1 MDFNSQRLM
10 MMNHNYLGTDFP
22 AFLVLSSN
30 YIDTSTPTMRV
41 YGRLGSTFSQVA
53 QFGAA
58 DGLYGANGKPVW
70 SNDGTLLLYP
80 GGLTKSLTVFK
91 REGNSISKLA
101 ELGPSGATGSSARS
115 ACISPNGQYI
125 ADSSYHVLGG
135 VDKRMVCMYKVSG
148 SSFINF
154 LNIDTGS
161 NSYIGKIDTSWSQD
175 GSYFTGVVASTAVGV
190 YKLTETGSSF
200 PTVALLTTFSE
211 FSEVYSTAWGA
222 SGVYLAISGKL
233 ASNSRYVV
241 RVYKRTGDT
250 FALLT
255 AVHDSASASA
265 KLVEFSYDGIY
276 LSYSLASGV
285 NAVKLY
291 KRTADAFAVV
301 TTANN
306 FTNQHHFA
314 FSKDGTEIFITL
326 HNTTVPDIK
335 KFTKSGDDY
344 FSSYATSLSAIP
356 TGSTNTLAYYPS
368 ALYG

>member
-10 MMNHNYLGTDFP
+10 MMNHNYLGTEFP
-22 AFLVLSSN
+22 SFLVLSSS
-30 YIDTSTPTMRV
+30 YVDTSTPVIRV
-41 YGRLGSTFSQVA
+41 YGRLGSSFSQVA

-58 DGLYGANGKPVW
+58 DGLYGSNGKPVW

-80 GGLTKSLTVFK
+80 GGFTKTVTVFK
-91 REGNSISKLA
+91 RSGNAISKLA
-101 ELGPSGATGSSARS
+101 ELAPSGAMGGSSRS
-115 ACISPNGQYI
+115 VIISPSGQYI
-125 ADSSYHVLGG
+125 ADSSYHTLGG
-135 VDKRMVCMYKVSG
+135 TDRKMVCMYKVSG
-148 SSFINF
+148 DTFINF

-161 NSYIGKIDTSWSQD
+161 NSYIGKIDMSWSQD
-175 GSYFTGVVASTAVGV
+175 GSYFTGLVASTAVGV

-200 PTVALLTTFSE
+200 PTVALLTTFTE
-211 FSEVYSTAWGA
+211 FSEVYATAWGA
-222 SGVYLAISGKL
+222 NGVYLAIAGRL

-241 RVYKRTGDT
+241 RVYKRTADT
-250 FALLT
+250 FTLLT
-255 AVHDSASASA
+255 AVHDSGAYSA
-265 KLVEFSYDGIY
+265 KFVEFSYDGVY
-276 LSYSLASGV
+276 LTYSLNVGSG
-285 NAVKLY
+285 AVKLY
-291 KRTADAFAVV
+291 KRTVDAFAVV
-301 TTANN
+301 TTANS